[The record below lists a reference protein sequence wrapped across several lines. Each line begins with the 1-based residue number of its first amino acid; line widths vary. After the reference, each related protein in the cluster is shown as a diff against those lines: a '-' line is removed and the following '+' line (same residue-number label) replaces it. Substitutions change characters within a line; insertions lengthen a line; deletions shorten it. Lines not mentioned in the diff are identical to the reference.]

1 MPKLRIQL
9 GTDNIGSGQ
18 YLFHGGLGT
27 SIAGDYWA
35 DGATR
40 YIRGGSGFDTNVTA
54 SIGTRR
60 GSFWAF
66 IYPKTT
72 NSGTTSGINLLSDGV
87 FAGRASGA
95 TLKLGQTRTP
105 FGGAP
110 ADHYWTSGE
119 AVRFLEDG
127 WPTWVEFEV
136 PDPTTITASAGSD
149 KTVAS
154 GGIVTLDGSA
164 TVKNGVGNTTY
175 AWTKISG
182 TGGTLSSSTVAKP
195 RFTAPTLSPGAAN
208 RTIVYEL
215 KATNNSVT
223 SAGDRVTITVRAP
236 AATTVTADAGS
247 NKTVAS
253 GGTAT
258 LNGSA
263 SVTNARGV
271 TTFLWR
277 KISGTGG
284 ALSSTTVDEP
294 TFTAPT
300 LTPGSANRTI
310 VYGLKATNNGVTSA
324 EDTVSIT
331 VTAPQTTVTADAG
344 SDKSVDS
351 AGTVTLNGSATVVN
365 GSGAT
370 TWAWRKI
377 SGTGGALS
385 SSTAQEPTFTAPTL
399 SPGAADRTIVYGLR
413 ATNNSVRSAED
424 RVSIRVRAPGAT
436 TVNANAGS
444 DKTVASA
451 GTVRLDGSA
460 SVENGVGNTTYAWT
474 RISGT
479 GGSLNSTTARRPTF
493 TAPTRNPGSANLLIV
508 FELKATNNSVTSA
521 GDRVTITVTAEAGDT
536 TRKGA
541 TLYTRIYKGGTR
553 YTRIYK
559 GSTRY

>member
-1 MPKLRIQL
+1 M
-9 GTDNIGSGQ
+9 S
-18 YLFHGGLGT
+18 T
-27 SIAGDYWA
+27 SI
-35 DGATR
+35 TVL
-40 YIRGGSGFDTNVTA
+40 INSKFDT
-54 SIGTRR
+54 GP
-60 GSFWAF
+60 
-66 IYPKTT
+66 IYGPIPFTQWQAA
-72 NSGTTSGINLLSDGV
+72 G
-87 FAGRASGA
+87 AGRGYVEQIFGNNNDISF
-95 TLKLGQTRTP
+95 KLAGTAPSTAQRLPYGVRDGNDVVLFTGVITVVTR
-105 FGGAP
+105 
-110 ADHYWTSGE
+110 
-119 AVRFLEDG
+119 L
-127 WPTWVEFEV
+127 
-136 PDPTTITASAGSD
+136 PTTITASAGSD

-164 TVKNGVGNTTY
+164 SVENGVGNTTY
-175 AWTKISG
+175 AWTRISG

-508 FELKATNNSVTSA
+508 YELKATNNSVTSA

-536 TRKGA
+536 TRKGS